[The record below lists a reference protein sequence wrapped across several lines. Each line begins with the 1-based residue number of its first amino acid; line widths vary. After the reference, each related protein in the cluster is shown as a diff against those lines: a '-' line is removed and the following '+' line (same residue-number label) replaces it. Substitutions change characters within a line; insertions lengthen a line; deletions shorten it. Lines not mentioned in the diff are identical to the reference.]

1 MRVTLEASASDNNTA
16 NTENGAGGELSK
28 AMPKDAQVMGS
39 ILRDM
44 GICEWEPRV
53 INQLLEFS
61 YNYVTCVLD
70 DAKQFS
76 NHALKKSI
84 DVEDVRLAVQM
95 FTEKNVTTPPSR
107 DTLLE
112 VARSKNIST
121 LPIPR
126 PNSGLRL
133 PPDRFCLTACNYK
146 LKTNRKQPPRPG
158 PYYGQAS
165 SSANF
170 MVSPNVKTQQKMII
184 SPAGQNVIPAAP
196 QFNMTVNPH
205 AVANRQMVKIGAGT
219 SINTNPTPTNKI
231 QLQPNSG
238 GRTMFTMTI
247 NPNVNNA
254 GIKRKA
260 DEIQ

>member
-1 MRVTLEASASDNNTA
+1 MRVTLEASASDNNTT
-16 NTENGAGGELSK
+16 NTENGGELSK

-76 NHALKKSI
+76 HHAQKKSI

-126 PNSGLRL
+126 PNSGIFNNVEKKVNFLYYIL
-133 PPDRFCLTACNYK
+133 K
-146 LKTNRKQPPRPG
+146 LFVKS
-158 PYYGQAS
+158 YCIL
-165 SSANF
+165 NF
-170 MVSPNVKTQQKMII
+170 RI
-184 SPAGQNVIPAAP
+184 
-196 QFNMTVNPH
+196 
-205 AVANRQMVKIGAGT
+205 KIAT
-219 SINTNPTPTNKI
+219 
-231 QLQPNSG
+231 
-238 GRTMFTMTI
+238 
-247 NPNVNNA
+247 
-254 GIKRKA
+254 
-260 DEIQ
+260 

>member
-1 MRVTLEASASDNNTA
+1 MRVTLEASASDNNTT
-16 NTENGAGGELSK
+16 NTENGGELSK

-76 NHALKKSI
+76 HHAQKKSI

-126 PNSGLRL
+126 PNSGILIMI
-133 PPDRFCLTACNYK
+133 
-146 LKTNRKQPPRPG
+146 LKKNSIF
-158 PYYGQAS
+158 Y
-165 SSANF
+165 
-170 MVSPNVKTQQKMII
+170 
-184 SPAGQNVIPAAP
+184 
-196 QFNMTVNPH
+196 
-205 AVANRQMVKIGAGT
+205 T
-219 SINTNPTPTNKI
+219 SY
-231 QLQPNSG
+231 
-238 GRTMFTMTI
+238 
-247 NPNVNNA
+247 
-254 GIKRKA
+254 
-260 DEIQ
+260 